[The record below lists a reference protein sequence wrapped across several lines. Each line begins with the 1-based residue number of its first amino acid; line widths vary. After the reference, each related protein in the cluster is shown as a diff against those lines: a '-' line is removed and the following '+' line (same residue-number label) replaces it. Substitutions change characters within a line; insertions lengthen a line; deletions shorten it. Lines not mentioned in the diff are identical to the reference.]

1 MFSWDADKA
10 RKNYEKHGVTFEE
23 AATAFGDSDA
33 LEAEDR
39 ENPDL
44 SERRWKLLAF
54 SIRNRLLL
62 VIYTFRRVE
71 RWHGNDPH
79 HQRTAGYPQRAQNIC
94 RTVN

>member
-10 RKNYEKHGVTFEE
+10 RKNYEKYGVTFEE

-33 LEAEDR
+33 LEAEDM

-44 SERRWKLLAF
+44 SERRWKRLAF

-62 VIYTFRRVE
+62 VIYTFRRLSDGTETIRIISARQATRNE
-71 RWHGNDPH
+71 RKIF
-79 HQRTAGYPQRAQNIC
+79 AGQ
-94 RTVN
+94 

>member
-33 LEAEDR
+33 LEAEDK

-44 SERRWKLLAF
+44 SERRWKRLAF
-54 SIRNRLLL
+54 SIRNRVLL
-62 VIYTFRRVE
+62 VIYTFRRLSDGTETIRIISARQATRNE
-71 RWHGNDPH
+71 RKIF
-79 HQRTAGYPQRAQNIC
+79 AGQ
-94 RTVN
+94 

>member
-33 LEAEDR
+33 LEAEDM

-44 SERRWKLLAF
+44 SERRWKRLAF

-62 VIYTFRRVE
+62 VIYTFRRLSDGTETIRIISARQATRNE
-71 RWHGNDPH
+71 RKIF
-79 HQRTAGYPQRAQNIC
+79 AGQ
-94 RTVN
+94 

>member
-33 LEAEDR
+33 LEAEDM

-44 SERRWKLLAF
+44 SERRWKRLAF
-54 SIRNRLLL
+54 SIRDRVLL
-62 VIYTFRRVE
+62 VIYTFRRLSDGTETIRIISARQATRNE
-71 RWHGNDPH
+71 RKIF
-79 HQRTAGYPQRAQNIC
+79 AGQ
-94 RTVN
+94 

>member
-10 RKNYEKHGVTFEE
+10 RKNYEKHGETFEE

-33 LEAEDR
+33 LEAEDM

-44 SERRWKLLAF
+44 SERRWKRLAF

-62 VIYTFRRVE
+62 VIYTFRRLSDGTETIRIISARQATRNE
-71 RWHGNDPH
+71 RKIF
-79 HQRTAGYPQRAQNIC
+79 AGQ
-94 RTVN
+94 

>member
-33 LEAEDR
+33 LEAENM

-44 SERRWKLLAF
+44 SEAALEASGVL
-54 SIRNRLLL
+54 IRNRLLL
-62 VIYTFRRVE
+62 VIYTFRRLSDGTETIRIISARHTTRNE
-71 RWHGNDPH
+71 RKIF
-79 HQRTAGYPQRAQNIC
+79 AGQ
-94 RTVN
+94 

>member
-33 LEAEDR
+33 LEAEDM

-44 SERRWKLLAF
+44 SERRWKRLAF

-62 VIYTFRRVE
+62 VIYTFRRLSDGTETIRIISARQATRNE
-71 RWHGNDPH
+71 RKIFAR
-79 HQRTAGYPQRAQNIC
+79 Q
-94 RTVN
+94 